1 MFRMLGLGGARCPR
15 CDHKTGNDREFC
27 AHCGLSLGAPRSEPV
42 LRDNRWIPADDE
54 LAVYFGI
61 NKLSGL
67 FNKVLRVPAATRAY
81 ILQGD
86 KATEVPQGE
95 YELESFFTRLN
106 NLLRDQHAEIL
117 ITRSAPLPVDFTF
130 SDLHTAEYLKISAR
144 FTVAVR
150 VENVPA
156 FAQHFMTTPGAVTT
170 LQLHDLLA
178 PSVRQVAAEFI
189 GGRSMRDMGKDP
201 ALRAQ
206 LDERLQSALRLRL
219 ADFGLAA
226 VEVHTLALRHD
237 KFDANRERIGSL
249 WLVADE
255 RHVQL
260 EHVKQ
265 LDELYNEEEWQAL
278 LREEQK
284 MRTDYRRAELRQDAA
299 VGKAELAL
307 QEAERMQA
315 MRARELDLYARIAE
329 SNNRQAAIDKGAGA
343 ELAALE
349 HELARKKMGRLGE
362 AAAWEQVRQ
371 LAQIKLRTELEVAQ
385 QAAHEERQL
394 AKQRFHHQL
403 HMQQI
408 HNQVAQ
414 ALLVE
419 DEAHRRALLQRLRQ
433 EELAA
438 REREAQMEA
447 EHHIARQQGLEFANA
462 ARKREAERVQEW
474 EEQQHHEKLRA
485 QMRELAREE
494 DVKDAAGAL
503 QVAQVRQHLDQLRR
517 EGATQDALAQHE
529 KLLRTIEADGVHGR
543 QNQAMAHQVMLDQ
556 LAVDEQRQALAQR
569 EREAEWQRE
578 LRLREHEREA
588 HYAKWKGEYDTL
600 LAQQAHSMELAQ
612 LEVTRVETIG
622 RLSDSGK
629 LATAPSENA
638 AVLVQ
643 WMKEQVRSGMSPD
656 QLKAMAQVV
665 GAENSVSPMDALR
678 LVQEQ
683 VAAERSHRDAQE
695 AKDRR
700 HQLDLLQQQNA
711 THAHA
716 LQAQMQL
723 GVGIAQGVAQGVAG
737 TPASALPPGM
747 AGVQPQVAAAPA
759 AAPAAAA
766 ASSVSSVSYAPMG
779 TPHGQFV
786 PAHVVSGQFVAAQ
799 SVLSAAAPAMPAPAA
814 SRMCAHGHATPA
826 SRPDA
831 KFCAE
836 CGAPLPPV
844 A

>member
-1 MFRMLGLGGARCPR
+1 MFRMFGLGGARCPR
-15 CDHKTGNDREFC
+15 CDHKTGNEPGYC
-27 AHCGLSLGAPRSEPV
+27 AHCGLSLGAPRNEPV
-42 LRDNRWIPADDE
+42 LRDNRWIPGDDE
-54 LAVYFGI
+54 LAVYFGV
-61 NKLSGL
+61 NALSGL

-117 ITRSAPLPVDFTF
+117 ITRSAPLPVDFSF
-130 SDLHTAEYLKISAR
+130 SDLHTAEYLKVSAR

-156 FAQHFMTTPGAVTT
+156 FAQHFMTMPGAVTT

-201 ALRAQ
+201 DLRGQ
-206 LDERLQSALRLRL
+206 LDERLQTSLRLRL

-226 VEVHTLALRHD
+226 VEVQTLALRHD

-315 MRARELDLYARIAE
+315 MRARELDLYARIVE
-329 SNNRQAAIDKGAGA
+329 SDNRKAAIDKGAGA

-385 QAAHEERQL
+385 QAAHQERQL
-394 AKQRFHHQL
+394 AKQRFSHQL

-408 HNQVAQ
+408 QNQVAQ

-419 DEAHRRALLQRLRQ
+419 DEAHRRAMLQRLRR

-438 REREAQMEA
+438 RDREAQLDS
-447 EHHIARQQGLEFANA
+447 EHHIARLQGLEFANA
-462 ARKREAERVQEW
+462 ARRREAERVREW
-474 EEQQHHEKLRA
+474 EDQQHLSHLRE
-485 QMRELAREE
+485 QARVES
-494 DVKDAAGAL
+494 VKDAAGAV
-503 QVAQVRQHLDQLRR
+503 QVAEVQQRIEQLRR

-543 QNQAMAHQVMLDQ
+543 QNQALAHQAMLDQ
-556 LAVDEQRQALAQR
+556 LAVEEQRQALAQR

-578 LRLREHEREA
+578 LRMREHEREA
-588 HYAKWKGEYDTL
+588 QYAKWKGEHDTL
-600 LAQQAHSMELAQ
+600 LAQQAHSMELAR
-612 LEVTRVETIG
+612 LEVARLETIG
-622 RLSDSGK
+622 GLSDSGK
-629 LATAPSENA
+629 LAAAPAGNA

-643 WMKEQVRSGMSPD
+643 WMKEQVRSGMSPE
-656 QLKAMAQVV
+656 QLRAMAEVV
-665 GAENSVSPMDALR
+665 GAEHSVSPMEALR
-678 LVQEQ
+678 MASEQ
-683 VAAERSHRDAQE
+683 VAGERSHRDAQE
-695 AKDRR
+695 AKDRL
-700 HQLDLLQQQNA
+700 HQLHLLQQQNA

-723 GVGIAQGVAQGVAG
+723 GVGIAQG
-737 TPASALPPGM
+737 M
-747 AGVQPQVAAAPA
+747 AGVPA
-759 AAPAAAA
+759 AAHPAAGMPPPAPVQPWPA
-766 ASSVSSVSYAPMG
+766 HVPAQAGPGHAPASPGASYEYQGA
-779 TPHGQFV
+779 PHGQFM
-786 PAHVVSGQFVAAQ
+786 PAHVVSGQFVATQ
-799 SVLSAAAPAMPAPAA
+799 AALGASAPAQGGQEAGATP
-814 SRMCAHGHATPA
+814 RVCAHGHVTPA

>member
-1 MFRMLGLGGARCPR
+1 MFRMFGFGGARCPR
-15 CDHKTGNDREFC
+15 CDHKTHNEAGYC
-27 AHCGLSLGAPRSEPV
+27 AQCGLVLGAPRSEPV
-42 LRDNRWIPADDE
+42 LRDNRWVPADDE
-54 LAVYFGI
+54 LAVYFGV
-61 NKLSGL
+61 NALSGL

-95 YELESFFTRLN
+95 YELESFFSRLN

-117 ITRSAPLPVDFTF
+117 ITRSAPLPVDFSF
-130 SDLHTAEYLKISAR
+130 SDLHTAEYLKVAAR
-144 FTVAVR
+144 FTVSVR
-150 VENVPA
+150 VENVAA
-156 FAQHFMTTPGAVTT
+156 FAQHFMTTPGAVTA

-189 GGRSMRDMGKDP
+189 GGRSMRDMGRDP
-201 ALRAQ
+201 DLRAQ

-226 VEVHTLALRHD
+226 VEVQTLALRHD

-284 MRTDYRRAELRQDAA
+284 MRTDFRRAELRQDAA

-329 SNNRQAAIDKGAGA
+329 SDNRKTAIEKGAGA

-394 AKQRFHHQL
+394 AKQRFSHQL

-408 HNQVAQ
+408 QNQVAQ

-433 EELAA
+433 EEVAA
-438 REREAQMEA
+438 RDREAQLEQ
-447 EHHIARQQGLEFANA
+447 EHHIARQQSLEFANA
-462 ARKREAERVQEW
+462 ARRREAERVREW
-474 EEQQHHEKLRA
+474 EDRQHLAHL
-485 QMRELAREE
+485 RELARAE
-494 DVKDAAGAL
+494 DVKDAAGAV
-503 QVAQVRQHLDQLRR
+503 QVAEVRQRLDQLRR
-517 EGATQDALAQHE
+517 DGAAQDAIAQHA

-543 QNQAMAHQVMLDQ
+543 QNQAIAHQAMLDQ
-556 LAVDEQRQALAQR
+556 LAIDEQRQALAQR
-569 EREAEWQRE
+569 EREAEWQRQ
-578 LRLREHEREA
+578 LRMREHEREA
-588 HYAKWKGEYDTL
+588 AYAKWKGEHDTL
-600 LAQQAHSMELAQ
+600 LAQQAHAMELAR

-622 RLSDSGK
+622 NLSDSGK
-629 LATAPSENA
+629 LAMAPGQNA
-638 AVLVQ
+638 QVLGQ

-656 QLKAMAQVV
+656 QLRAMAEVV
-665 GAENSVSPMDALR
+665 SAEHSLSPLDALR
-678 LVQEQ
+678 MAQDQ
-683 VAAERSHRDAQE
+683 VAAERSHRDTQE
-695 AKDRR
+695 AKDRA
-700 HQLDLLQQQNA
+700 HQLHLLQQQNA
-711 THAHA
+711 MQAHA

-723 GVGIAQGVAQGVAG
+723 GVGIAQGAQ
-737 TPASALPPGM
+737 PAPA
-747 AGVQPQVAAAPA
+747 VAPA
-759 AAPAAAA
+759 ATPPAAGYHAVPQA
-766 ASSVSSVSYAPMG
+766 GVSYAAVAA
-779 TPHGQFV
+779 PHGQFV
-786 PAHVVSGQFVAAQ
+786 PAHLVAGQF
-799 SVLSAAAPAMPAPAA
+799 AAAPPAQAGVGGPAP
-814 SRMCAHGHATPA
+814 RFCAHGHVTPA
-826 SRPDA
+826 NRPDA
-831 KFCAE
+831 KFCAD
-836 CGAPLPPV
+836 CGAPLPPL

>member
-1 MFRMLGLGGARCPR
+1 MFRMFGFGGARCPR
-15 CDHKTGNDREFC
+15 CDHKTGDGPDNSAGYC

-42 LRDNRWIPADDE
+42 LRDNRWIPADNE
-54 LAVYFGI
+54 LAVYFGVSA
-61 NKLSGL
+61 LSGL
-67 FNKVLRVPAATRAY
+67 FNKILRVPAATRAY

-95 YELESFFTRLN
+95 YELESFFARLN

-130 SDLHTAEYLKISAR
+130 SDLHTAEYLKVSAR
-144 FTVAVR
+144 FAVSIR

-189 GGRSMRDMGKDP
+189 GGRSMRDMGRD
-201 ALRAQ
+201 ADLRAQ

-219 ADFGLAA
+219 ADFGLAV

-278 LREEQK
+278 AREEQK
-284 MRTDYRRAELRQDAA
+284 MRADYRRAELRQDAA

-307 QEAERMQA
+307 QESERMQA
-315 MRARELDLYARIAE
+315 MRARQLDLYARIAE
-329 SNNRQAAIDKGAGA
+329 SGNRKTAIDKGAGA

-349 HELARKKMGRLGE
+349 HELSRKKMARLGE

-385 QAAHEERQL
+385 QAAQEERQL
-394 AKQRFHHQL
+394 ARQRFNHQL
-403 HMQQI
+403 HVQQI
-408 HNQVAQ
+408 QNQVAQ

-438 REREAQMEA
+438 RGREAQLEQQ
-447 EHHIARQQGLEFANA
+447 HHIARQQGLEFANA
-462 ARKREAERVQEW
+462 ARRREAERVQEW
-474 EEQQHHEKLRA
+474 EDQQHLSHL
-485 QMRELAREE
+485 RELARAEN
-494 DVKDAAGAL
+494 VKDAAGDV
-503 QVAQVRQHLDQLRR
+503 QVAEVRQRLDQLRR
-517 EGATQDALAQHE
+517 EGAAQDAIVLHE

-543 QNQAMAHQVMLDQ
+543 QNQALAHQAMLDQ
-556 LAVDEQRQALAQR
+556 LAIDEQRQGLAQR
-569 EREAEWQRE
+569 EREADWQRE

-588 HYAKWKGEYDTL
+588 QYAKWKGEHDTL
-600 LAQQAHSMELAQ
+600 LAQQAHGMELAR
-612 LEVTRVETIG
+612 LEVARIETIG
-622 RLSDSGK
+622 NLSDSGK
-629 LATAPSENA
+629 LAMAPGQNA
-638 AVLVQ
+638 AVLGQ
-643 WMKEQVRSGMSPD
+643 WMKEQVRAGMSPE
-656 QLKAMAQVV
+656 QLRAMAEVV
-665 GAENSVSPMDALR
+665 GAEHSVSPLDALR
-678 LVQEQ
+678 MAQDQ

-695 AKDRR
+695 AKDRQ
-700 HQLDLLQQQNA
+700 HQLHLLQQQNA

-716 LQAQMQL
+716 LQSQMHL
-723 GVGIAQGVAQGVAG
+723 GVGIAQGMGGQPVA
-737 TPASALPPGM
+737 
-747 AGVQPQVAAAPA
+747 PQVPPVLGAGYAPA
-759 AAPAAAA
+759 PPA
-766 ASSVSSVSYAPMG
+766 VSYAVQG

-786 PAHVVSGQFVAAQ
+786 PAHVVSGQFVATQAA
-799 SVLSAAAPAMPAPAA
+799 LAATATAPAAAYAAPATAVPGMVAAP
-814 SRMCAHGHATPA
+814 RVCAHGHVTPA

>member
-1 MFRMLGLGGARCPR
+1 MFRMFGFGGARCPR
-15 CDHKTGNDREFC
+15 CDHKTTNGPESGSGRDAAYC

-61 NKLSGL
+61 SALSGL
-67 FNKVLRVPAATRAY
+67 FNKILRVPAATRAY
-81 ILQGD
+81 ILQGGQ
-86 KATEVPQGE
+86 ATEVPQGE

-117 ITRSAPLPVDFTF
+117 ITRGAPLPVDFTF
-130 SDLHTAEYLKISAR
+130 SDLHTAEYLKVAAR
-144 FTVAVR
+144 FTVALR
-150 VENVPA
+150 VEHVPA

-226 VEVHTLALRHD
+226 VEVRTLALRHD

-278 LREEQK
+278 LREERK

-307 QEAERMQA
+307 REAERMQGL
-315 MRARELDLYARIAE
+315 RARELDLYARIAE
-329 SNNRQAAIDKGAGA
+329 SNNRETAIDKGAGA

-371 LAQIKLRTELEVAQ
+371 LAHIKLRTELEVAQ
-385 QAAHEERQL
+385 QAAQEERQL
-394 AKQRFHHQL
+394 AKQRFSHQL

-408 HNQVAQ
+408 QNQVAQ

-419 DEAHRRALLQRLRQ
+419 DEAHRRALLLRLRQ

-438 REREAQMEA
+438 REREAA
-447 EHHIARQQGLEFANA
+447 LDTEHHIARQQGLEFANA
-462 ARKREAERVQEW
+462 AHKREAERVREW
-474 EEQQHHEKLRA
+474 EDQQHLMHL
-485 QMRELAREE
+485 RELARTE
-494 DVKDAAGAL
+494 DVKDAAGDV
-503 QVAQVRQHLDQLRR
+503 QVAEVRQRLEQLRR
-517 EGATQDALAQHE
+517 DGAAQDAVAQHE

-543 QNQAMAHQVMLDQ
+543 QNQALARQAMLDQ

-588 HYAKWKGEYDTL
+588 HYARWKGEHDTL
-600 LAQQAHSMELAQ
+600 LAQQAHSMELAR
-612 LEVTRVETIG
+612 LEVARVETIG
-622 RLSDSGK
+622 QLSDSGK
-629 LATAPSENA
+629 LALAPGQNA
-638 AVLVQ
+638 AVLGQ
-643 WMKEQVRSGMSPD
+643 WMREQVRAGMSPD
-656 QLKAMAQVV
+656 QLRAMAEVV
-665 GAENSVSPMDALR
+665 GAEYSVKPLDALR
-678 LVQEQ
+678 MAQDQ
-683 VAAERSHRDAQE
+683 VAAERLHRDAQE
-695 AKDRR
+695 AKDRQ
-700 HQLDLLQQQNA
+700 HQLHLLQQQNA

-716 LQAQMQL
+716 PIGA
-723 GVGIAQGVAQGVAG
+723 
-737 TPASALPPGM
+737 
-747 AGVQPQVAAAPA
+747 
-759 AAPAAAA
+759 
-766 ASSVSSVSYAPMG
+766 
-779 TPHGQFV
+779 PHGQFV
-786 PAHVVSGQFVAAQ
+786 PAQVVSGQFIATQVALTTAQ
-799 SVLSAAAPAMPAPAA
+799 AGSVAGAP
-814 SRMCAHGHATPA
+814 RTCAHGHVTPA